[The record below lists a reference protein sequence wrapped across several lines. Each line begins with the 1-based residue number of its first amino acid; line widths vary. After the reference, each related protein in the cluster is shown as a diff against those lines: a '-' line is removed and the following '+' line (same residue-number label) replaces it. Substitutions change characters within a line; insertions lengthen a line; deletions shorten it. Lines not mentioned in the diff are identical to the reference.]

1 MRIARR
7 ASLAYFHPRR
17 FAGRYRRN
25 RRHSAAPDDPV
36 LMFSRDRR
44 ISSRP
49 VICRRN
55 SSAFSKRPSFIFLFM
70 EIIQLV
76 AINVHDKAQHIVDQS
91 RKPCAFIPQQ
101 VEDFRHFALGLRTDI
116 DRRAVTAIHRREERA
131 FEIRQR
137 DLFTPESGRLLS
149 SSRLDVDVCFLSS
162 RCRCSGYRFRCVF
175 LRSVRIFLFR
185 FGNPGGRLSNPKGP
199 VRRSSDASTPRRLRY
214 GDV

>member
-1 MRIARR
+1 MEICKAMRIARG
-7 ASLAYFHPRR
+7 ASLAYFPLRR
-17 FAGRYRRN
+17 FAGRK

-116 DRRAVTAIHRREERA
+116 DRRTVTAIHRREERA

-175 LRSVRIFLFR
+175 LKSVHIFLFR
-185 FGNPGGRLSNPKGP
+185 FGNLADDFRIQRGLS
-199 VRRSSDASTPRRLRY
+199 AII
-214 GDV
+214 

>member
-1 MRIARR
+1 MKIRKAMRIARR

-116 DRRAVTAIHRREERA
+116 NRRAVTAIYRSEEGA
-131 FEIRQR
+131 FEIRQY
-137 DLFTPESGRLLS
+137 DLFPSE
-149 SSRLDVDVCFLSS
+149 SSRLLYSS
-162 RCRCSGYRFRCVF
+162 RLGVDICFFQQLVPMCFPRERPY
-175 LRSVRIFLFR
+175 LPLPVRESC
-185 FGNPGGRLSNPKGP
+185 GRLSNPKGL
-199 VRRSSDASTPRRLRY
+199 VRRSSDASVPRRLRY
-214 GDV
+214 GDA

>member
-1 MRIARR
+1 MEICKAMRIARG

-17 FAGRYRRN
+17 FAGRYRRK

-101 VEDFRHFALGLRTDI
+101 VEDFRHFALGLGTDI
-116 DRRAVTAIHRREERA
+116 DRRAITAIHRSEEHA
-131 FEIRQR
+131 FEIRKR
-137 DLFTPESGRLLS
+137 ELFTPESGRLLS
-149 SSRLDVDVCFLSS
+149 SSRLGVDVCFLSS

-175 LRSVRIFLFR
+175 LGSVRIC
-185 FGNPGGRLSNPKGP
+185 P
-199 VRRSSDASTPRRLRY
+199 VLKKVYRKE
-214 GDV
+214 

>member
-1 MRIARR
+1 MEICKAMRIARG

-17 FAGRYRRN
+17 FAGRYRRK
-25 RRHSAAPDDPV
+25 RRHSVAPDDPG
-36 LMFSRDRR
+36 LMFSRNRSVR
-44 ISSRP
+44 STAPSRP
-49 VICRRN
+49 AICRRN
-55 SSAFSKRPSFIFLFM
+55 TSAFSKRPSAILLLV
-70 EIIQLV
+70 EIIQFV
-76 AINVHDKAQHIVDQS
+76 AVNVHDKAQHIVDQS

-116 DRRAVTAIHRREERA
+116 DRRTVTAIHRREERA

-175 LRSVRIFLFR
+175 LKSVHIFLFR
-185 FGNPGGRLSNPKGP
+185 FGNLADDFRIQRGLS
-199 VRRSSDASTPRRLRY
+199 AII
-214 GDV
+214 

>member
-76 AINVHDKAQHIVDQS
+76 AVNVHDEPQHIVGQC
-91 RKPCAFIPQQ
+91 RKPCRIVSQQ
-101 VEDFRHFALGLRTDI
+101 VEDCRHFALGLGTDI
-116 DRRAVTAIHRREERA
+116 LRRNPADSFPVVVWVSTFVFSAVGADV
-131 FEIRQR
+131 F
-137 DLFTPESGRLLS
+137 PSGASVFS
-149 SSRLDVDVCFLSS
+149 SSG
-162 RCRCSGYRFRCVF
+162 SGI
-175 LRSVRIFLFR
+175 LRTTFES
-185 FGNPGGRLSNPKGP
+185 KGACP
-199 VRRSSDASTPRRLRY
+199 AII
-214 GDV
+214 

>member
-116 DRRAVTAIHRREERA
+116 NRRAVTAIYRSEEGA
-131 FEIRQR
+131 FEIRQY
-137 DLFTPESGRLLS
+137 DLFRRNPAGSFTVVVWVSTFVFSAVGADVFPSGASVFS
-149 SSRLDVDVCFLSS
+149 SSG
-162 RCRCSGYRFRCVF
+162 SGI
-175 LRSVRIFLFR
+175 LRTTFES
-185 FGNPGGRLSNPKGP
+185 KGACP
-199 VRRSSDASTPRRLRY
+199 AII
-214 GDV
+214 

>member
-1 MRIARR
+1 MRIARG

-17 FAGRYRRN
+17 FAGRYRRK

-76 AINVHDKAQHIVDQS
+76 AVNVHDKAQHIVGQS
-91 RKPCAFIPQQ
+91 RKPCTFIPQQ
-101 VEDFRHFALGLRTDI
+101 VEYFRYFVLGSGADI
-116 DRRAVTAIHRREERA
+116 DCRAVTAIHRREERA

-175 LRSVRIFLFR
+175 LGSVRIC
-185 FGNPGGRLSNPKGP
+185 P
-199 VRRSSDASTPRRLRY
+199 VLKKVYRKE
-214 GDV
+214 

>member
-1 MRIARR
+1 
-7 ASLAYFHPRR
+7 
-17 FAGRYRRN
+17 
-25 RRHSAAPDDPV
+25 
-36 LMFSRDRR
+36 
-44 ISSRP
+44 
-49 VICRRN
+49 
-55 SSAFSKRPSFIFLFM
+55 M

-101 VEDFRHFALGLRTDI
+101 VEDFRHFALGLGTDI
-116 DRRAVTAIHRREERA
+116 DRRAITAIHRSEERA

-175 LRSVRIFLFR
+175 LGSVRIC
-185 FGNPGGRLSNPKGP
+185 P
-199 VRRSSDASTPRRLRY
+199 VLKKVYRKE
-214 GDV
+214 